1 VVVVMDVPEGQ
12 ADRAALALKK
22 KNEGNAAFKER
33 RYHKAIQLY
42 AESLR
47 MESNHLVFGNRAQS
61 FIHLH
66 QYELALRDL
75 NEAMRINSTFAKNI
89 NRRARVLSHLGMTSE
104 AILDYAAYLKLAPT
118 DKEAYAEAR
127 ALLEKKTAL
136 SVDMKQWNSG
146 EEFEEDEMVEIP
158 IGGLEQPEVDPTD
171 TVVTPTVSSDVLLAV
186 TTEAPPADAV
196 PTAAVLEWIDEEEP
210 VEEEMDEDAAAP
222 PDTVEKKEKPV
233 EEPTVPIVER
243 VSEVTE
249 SSKTD
254 IYEATVVEG
263 APVSNDDDA
272 NVEDTVSPMD
282 DTVDEDEDR
291 PTVKD
296 TVPEELGDSDTT
308 LVMETTPEDTVA
320 VETVSP
326 SEDTVA
332 PLADTVLP
340 TSPSMSTRSCT
351 TTTRTSDETYASAI
365 EPGSRT
371 SNETYAIA
379 NDGAWVEEKDE
390 SFSSFSDSDDSSEE
404 SDGSS
409 AALSTTPEDTEDE
422 EEDAAPRKMT
432 GGESQVSNFESSST
446 ASVIAEI
453 TVDKKKEEEVNVV
466 EKKKEEDVVILTK
479 EEGEAIV
486 AAWNEEKENIVL
498 KKIEDEA
505 TVLKKEEKEVT
516 VLEKEGQEAI
526 VVMEKDQGL
535 TVVEKSK
542 KEKTGKREIKVVEPS
557 IEIPPP
563 AKNFSDFCDHFFLL
577 KHNSKAFGKYF
588 LSLSPSS
595 LQSLF
600 SNLLDVEHLKAIVD
614 GLTEAANHE
623 VADLSLISS
632 SLFFVSL
639 LDRFDLLVLFMN
651 DDDKKKV
658 FALIDL
664 LPATA
669 ETKQIRDNF
678 E

>member
-1 VVVVMDVPEGQ
+1 
-12 ADRAALALKK
+12 
-22 KNEGNAAFKER
+22 GNAAFKER

-42 AESLR
+42 TESLR
-47 MESNHLVFGNRAQS
+47 MEPNHLVFGNRAQS

-75 NEAMRINSTFAKNI
+75 NEAMRINSTFAKNV

-118 DKEAYAEAR
+118 DKEAYAESR
-127 ALLEKKTAL
+127 ALLEKVYAS
-136 SVDMKQWNSG
+136 SVDVKQWNIG
-146 EEFEEDEMVEIP
+146 EEFEEDKMVEIP
-158 IGGLEQPEVDPTD
+158 IDGLEQPEVDPTD
-171 TVVTPTVSSDVLLAV
+171 TAVPPTVSSDVLIAG
-186 TTEAPPADAV
+186 TTEAPPANAV
-196 PTAAVLEWIDEEEP
+196 PTAAALEWIDEEEP
-210 VEEEMDEDAAAP
+210 VGEEMDDDAVAP
-222 PDTVEKKEKPV
+222 P
-233 EEPTVPIVER
+233 EPTVPFVDT

-249 SSKTD
+249 SSEMD
-254 IYEATVVEG
+254 ADVVTVVEG
-263 APVSNDDDA
+263 APISNDEEA

-296 TVPEELGDSDTT
+296 TVPEDAVLEDSDTT
-308 LVMETTPEDTVA
+308 LVMETTIDDTVV

-371 SNETYAIA
+371 SDETYATA
-379 NDGAWVEEKDE
+379 NEIRIVDRERTWDELKDE
-390 SFSSFSDSDDSSEE
+390 SFSSIS
-404 SDGSS
+404 
-409 AALSTTPEDTEDE
+409 
-422 EEDAAPRKMT
+422 
-432 GGESQVSNFESSST
+432 VSNSESSST
-446 ASVIAEI
+446 ASVIAET
-453 TVDKKKEEEVNVV
+453 TVEKKKEEEVTVV
-466 EKKKEEDVVILTK
+466 ERKKEEDVVILTK
-479 EEGEAIV
+479 EEEEAIV
-486 AAWNEEKENIVL
+486 AAWEEEKENIVP
-498 KKIEDEA
+498 KKEGDDSTVVKKEENEA
-505 TVLKKEEKEVT
+505 TVLKREEKEATVLEKKEEEAAVIMEKDQEVT
-516 VLEKEGQEAI
+516 VLE
-526 VVMEKDQGL
+526 
-535 TVVEKSK
+535 SK
-542 KEKTGKREIKVVEPS
+542 KEKHGKREIKVAEPS
-557 IEIPPP
+557 IEISPP
-563 AKNFSDFCDHFFLL
+563 AKNFSDFCSHFMHL
-577 KHNSKAFGKYF
+577 KYNSKAFGKYF
-588 LSLSPSS
+588 LSLPPSS
-595 LQSLF
+595 LPSIF

-614 GLTEAANHE
+614 GLTEAANDE

-632 SLFFVSL
+632 SLFIVSL
-639 LDRFDLLVLFMN
+639 LPRFDLLILFMN
-651 DDDKKKV
+651 DDDKKKA